1 MDKTEKEDTW
11 NKINIHKLSQL
22 NTHLRNRITV
32 HDFLKIQI
40 L

>member
-1 MDKTEKEDTW
+1 MGKIEKEDTW
-11 NKINIHKLSQL
+11 NKINVHKLSQL
-22 NTHLRNRITV
+22 NNHLRHRINV